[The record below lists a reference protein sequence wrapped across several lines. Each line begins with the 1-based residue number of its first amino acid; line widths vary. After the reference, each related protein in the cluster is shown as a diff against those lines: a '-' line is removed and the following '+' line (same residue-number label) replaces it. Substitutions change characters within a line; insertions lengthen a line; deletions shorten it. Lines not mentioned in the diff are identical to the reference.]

1 MYYVKYVFAASGGW
15 EERRKKPSTKT
26 TVQGQ
31 HKAVKAAQQQPVRR
45 AAQRK
50 DNIDFLRHYFGLFW
64 FVAGLWPATQ
74 LCLYGN
80 LAYLI
85 QYMAGCW

>member
-1 MYYVKYVFAASGGW
+1 MHSDTTHRTRLYQKTRRQRCMYYVKYVFAASGGW

-50 DNIDFLRHYFGLFW
+50 DNIDFQRHYFGLF
-64 FVAGLWPATQ
+64 
-74 LCLYGN
+74 
-80 LAYLI
+80 
-85 QYMAGCW
+85 